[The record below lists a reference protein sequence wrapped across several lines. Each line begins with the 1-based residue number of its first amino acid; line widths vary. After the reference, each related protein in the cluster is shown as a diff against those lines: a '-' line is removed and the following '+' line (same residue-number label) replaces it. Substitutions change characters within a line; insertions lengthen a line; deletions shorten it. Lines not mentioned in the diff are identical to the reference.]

1 MLFWCGVGL
10 APVAAGVLLVEDGGG
25 PSDVAVLL
33 AVTSIVLIGLSVGLR
48 SDADVTFEDLSRQLA
63 LARRDAA
70 EADEAARVA
79 IVTART
85 EIRDLKLVV
94 DDMCARLLG
103 SVQQT
108 RTALDGL
115 HTGQQPLLRAVPAN
129 LPRRAEPPA
138 PTPPPVPPP
147 PPAPPPSPAPSPSS
161 GRQPSSPASGRHRHT
176 EEPERVVARAQVPA
190 PRNPVTRGGPS
201 VQPAVPAPDPR
212 QTRIPRSRHAGDD
225 PRTEAWIDALRRD
238 EAMRRHEE
246 PRTDAPGPRLS
257 KEDTS
262 AFWIRQQHERQR
274 AAQQQYPQP
283 QYHQE
288 PRRHRRREDEEYRGW
303 PS

>member
-10 APVAAGVLLVEDGGG
+10 APGAAGALLVDDGGG

-48 SDADVTFEDLSRQLA
+48 RESDPTYEHLARELA
-63 LARRDAA
+63 LARRESAD
-70 EADEAARVA
+70 ADEAARVA

-103 SVQQT
+103 TVQHT

-115 HTGQQPLLRAVPAN
+115 HTGQQPLLRAVPATM
-129 LPRRAEPPA
+129 PRRNEPQG
-138 PTPPPVPPP
+138 
-147 PPAPPPSPAPSPSS
+147 PPSPPGPPPQGAQPPLPAS
-161 GRQPSSPASGRHRHT
+161 GSRHPSPASGRHRHAD
-176 EEPERVVARAQVPA
+176 EPERVVARAQVPT
-190 PRNPVTRGGPS
+190 PRNPVTRGGLS
-201 VQPAVPAPDPR
+201 VQPVVPAPDPR
-212 QTRIPRSRHAGDD
+212 QTRIPRTRHGGDD
-225 PRTEAWIDALRRD
+225 PRTEAWIDALRRE
-238 EAMRRHEE
+238 EATRRHEE
-246 PRTDAPGPRLS
+246 PRTETPAPRLS

-262 AFWIRQQHERQR
+262 AFWIRQQHERQQ
-274 AAQQQYPQP
+274 AAYLQQQQ
-283 QYHQE
+283 QQRQ
-288 PRRHRRREDEEYRGW
+288 PRRHRYREDEEYRGW